1 MGYPTRIQLINRQ
14 TSQQWYV
21 NFPSAIAQAMEFRKG
36 EVFEWVFQDKRSLLL
51 RRTEPQEPAEGPGK
65 KKRAK
70 S

>member
-1 MGYPTRIQLINRQ
+1 MGYPTRIQLIHRQ
-14 TSQQWYV
+14 ASQQWYV

-51 RRTEPQEPAEGPGK
+51 RRTGSVDPAHDPGK

>member
-14 TSQQWYV
+14 ASQQWYV

-36 EVFEWVFQDKRSLLL
+36 EVFEWVFQDQRSLLL
-51 RRTEPQEPAEGPGK
+51 RRTEALEPAEGPGK